1 MTKIIDSFVK
11 IDNVTLEFQI
21 NGVVHT
27 ISLEDFEEHYLQ
39 EVIEHVG
46 LKEVL
51 QGGENITKDFLLE
64 TLIDNDFDI
73 ESNIEY
79 LLEFGYHQEQD
90 ERATLNETMFT
101 QGQLDVF
108 EKKTKKGR
116 KVYLCY
122 RNGSDWLYQIVRI
135 TYSEK
140 RQKVKVLAKHQT
152 NFLSVGFTEIPSY
165 EYDKVKN
172 ILNNC
177 LTDNGS
183 HYIAE
188 TLNSYFKQEFFKD
201 K

>member
-11 IDNVTLEFQI
+11 IDNQTSEFQV
-21 NGVVHT
+21 NGIVHS
-27 ISLEDFEEHYLQ
+27 ISLEDFEEHHLAK
-39 EVIEHVG
+39 IIKHVG
-46 LKEVL
+46 IE
-51 QGGENITKDFLLE
+51 ECFSACDIITKTFLIE
-64 TLIDNDFDI
+64 SLIDNNFDI

-79 LLEFGYHQEQD
+79 LLEFGYHEAQE
-90 ERATLNETMFT
+90 ERCTLNETMFT

-122 RNGSDWLYQIVRI
+122 RNDSDWLYQIVRI

-152 NFLSVGFTEIPSY
+152 NFLRGGFTEIPSY

-188 TLNSYFKQEFFKD
+188 TLNTHFKQEFFKN